1 MFPRGVQLLFNLLQS
16 AFWRLLND
24 RIINSA
30 AQGKTLEMF
39 TVSLSSFHMSFL
51 CYDCFVCEWAVRKGP
66 SESVN
71 IRAAGAS
78 HSESIPQSVCVAL
91 TQCSLW
97 TLSTVLFLSSQ
108 ITAFQMGSPLWYGEQ
123 ASTRGQRGPKKQF
136 GKRTGLEHVSAA
148 ECKDQVRTNSTTRMH
163 AETRMT

>member
-1 MFPRGVQLLFNLLQS
+1 
-16 AFWRLLND
+16 
-24 RIINSA
+24 
-30 AQGKTLEMF
+30 MF

-136 GKRTGLEHVSAA
+136 GKCTGLEHVSAA
-148 ECKDQVRTNSTTRMH
+148 ECKDQVRTNSTTRMQ